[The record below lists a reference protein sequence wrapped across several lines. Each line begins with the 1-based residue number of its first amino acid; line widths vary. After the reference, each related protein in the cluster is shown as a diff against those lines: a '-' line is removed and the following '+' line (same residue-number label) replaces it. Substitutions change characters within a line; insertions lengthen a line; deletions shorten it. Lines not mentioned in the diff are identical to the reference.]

1 MHRLQKTKKKMRMK
15 NIIHPASPRTKP
27 TCHTTAALQKIVF
40 CVLLLWMLLPT
51 GAAAQRDYTADSA
64 AFVNADWHADTLNGF
79 RYLHHHF
86 MHRQVFNSNQCF
98 SVIEIPSGSPSRLC
112 FVADTHLTTV
122 SAFAARH
129 GALAAINGSYFNMRT
144 GVPVCYLRID
154 GREIGVNTPSRNDSI
169 YRKYYQYATIR
180 LTPTRRPRFL
190 VPDSSRMAERAL
202 PDSNIMT
209 AGPMLIRK
217 GMDIP
222 QRMDRHFVY
231 GRHNRTAIGLKPDG
245 TVVLLVVDGRHSR
258 EAEGLSLPELTRV
271 MRWLGCCDAV
281 NLDGGGSTTMYIK
294 DRGNEGIVNHP
305 SDNGRFDTA
314 GQRPVANAIIL
325 TQTPVKRSS
334 RSK

>member
-1 MHRLQKTKKKMRMK
+1 MK
-15 NIIHPASPRTKP
+15 HNIPSDQQSTSSFLSPR
-27 TCHTTAALQKIVF
+27 ALLRAVAL
-40 CVLLLWMLLPT
+40 CTLAVALLP
-51 GAAAQRDYTADSA
+51 AQVSAQRDYTADSI
-64 AFVNADWHADTLNGF
+64 AFVNADWHADTLDGF
-79 RYLHHHF
+79 LFLHHHF

-98 SVIEIPSGSPSRLC
+98 SVVEIPSGSPTKMR
-112 FVADTHLTTV
+112 FVADTQMTTV
-122 SAFAARH
+122 ADFATRH
-129 GALAAINGSYFNMRT
+129 QALAAINGSYFNMRT
-144 GVPVCYLRID
+144 GAPVCYLRID
-154 GREIGVNTPSRNDSI
+154 GRELGINTPARNDST

-180 LTPTRRPRFL
+180 LTATRRPRFL
-190 VPDSSRMAERAL
+190 VPDSNRYAERAL

-209 AGPMLIRK
+209 AGPMLIRR
-217 GMDIP
+217 GTVIP

-294 DRGNEGIVNHP
+294 NRGNGGIVNHP

-325 TQTPVKRSS
+325 THTPDNKIANTNHISTPKVAID
-334 RSK
+334 